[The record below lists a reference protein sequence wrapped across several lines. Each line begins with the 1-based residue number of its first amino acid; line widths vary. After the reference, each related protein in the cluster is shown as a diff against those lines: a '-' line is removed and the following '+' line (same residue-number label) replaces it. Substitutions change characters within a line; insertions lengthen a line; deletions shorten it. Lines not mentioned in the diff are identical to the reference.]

1 MVGRANGSGLRPS
14 EPYFRPKAGQNAANY
29 GKLAAMT
36 KQKNAS
42 KSVEKA
48 RILVIHGPNL
58 NLLGTR
64 EPEHYGRV
72 TLSDI
77 NLSLSR
83 MAEAVDVDLE
93 AFQSNHEGALIER
106 IHAAREQGVKAIIIN
121 PAAYTHTSVALR
133 DALAGVAIPFVEVHL
148 SNVHAREPFRHH
160 SYFSDLAI
168 GVICGLGHQ
177 GYLLALEYL
186 LNKLNID

>member
-1 MVGRANGSGLRPS
+1 
-14 EPYFRPKAGQNAANY
+14 
-29 GKLAAMT
+29 MT
-36 KQKNAS
+36 KRKTAS
-42 KSVEKA
+42 KSVEKP
-48 RILVIHGPNL
+48 RVLVMHGPNL

-77 NLSLSR
+77 NMALAR
-83 MAEAVDVDLE
+83 MAEGAGVELE
-93 AFQSNHEGALIER
+93 SFQSNHEGALIER
-106 IHAAREQGVKAIIIN
+106 IHAARDQGVRAIIIN

-133 DALAGVAIPFVEVHL
+133 DALAAVSIPFVEVHL

-160 SYFSDLAI
+160 SYFSDLAV

-177 GYLLALEYL
+177 GYVLALEYL
-186 LNKLNID
+186 LNKLNIE